1 MSHLSYCLAELTAV
15 TDAVADLHAKAM
27 HAWQS
32 GAHQLGGAARV
43 AGGALDAVELEDES
57 SDGGGGVATALP
69 GSRRLALSES
79 FWQRV
84 AAEGGAG
91 RGRRR
96 AKTKF
101 GIVVG
106 RLGICITVVVFST
119 EEVPYARRSNKQ

>member
-1 MSHLSYCLAELTAV
+1 MAEWSPPAC
-15 TDAVADLHAKAM
+15 
-27 HAWQS
+27 
-32 GAHQLGGAARV
+32 GGAAVV

-91 RGRRR
+91 R

-106 RLGICITVVVFST
+106 RLVICITVVVFST

>member
-69 GSRRLALSES
+69 GRRRSALSES
-79 FWQRV
+79 LWQRA
-84 AAEGGAG
+84 AAEGAAACENSPPPPRYMGGAP
-91 RGRRR
+91 R
-96 AKTKF
+96 
-101 GIVVG
+101 VVH
-106 RLGICITVVVFST
+106 RPPFTRCLCDCEYVHLS
-119 EEVPYARRSNKQ
+119 